1 MVGEIMF
8 RTCLS
13 IRGSPASSFLQSFP
27 EKLLMAESTSN
38 TASKK
43 LIQIDVSSDSVC
55 PWCFVG
61 KKNLDKAIDASKD
74 RYNFEIRWRPF
85 FLDPSA
91 PKEGVSKKEFY
102 RQKYGNRYEG
112 MFAQMTKVFKG
123 LGLEFDTS
131 GLTGNSL
138 DSHRLIHYAGKQAP
152 EKQHELVEELFIG
165 YFTQGKFIGDREFLV
180 DTANKVGIE
189 GAEELLSDPNTGVTE
204 VKEELAKYS
213 QNISGVPNYTINGK
227 VKVSGAQPPEIF
239 QNAFKA
245 ASA

>member
-1 MVGEIMF
+1 
-8 RTCLS
+8 
-13 IRGSPASSFLQSFP
+13 
-27 EKLLMAESTSN
+27 MAESASN

-61 KKNLDKAIDASKD
+61 KKNLDKAIEASKD
-74 RYNFEIRWRPF
+74 QYNFEIRWRPF

-91 PKEGVSKKEFY
+91 PKEG
-102 RQKYGNRYEG
+102 
-112 MFAQMTKVFKG
+112 
-123 LGLEFDTS
+123 LGLEFDTA

-138 DSHRLIHYAGKQAP
+138 DSHRLIHYTGKQAP
-152 EKQHELVEELFIG
+152 EKQHTLVEELFIG

-180 DTANKVGIE
+180 ETANKVGIE
-189 GAEELLSDPNTGVTE
+189 GAEEFLSDPNNGVTE

-213 QNISGVPNYTINGK
+213 KNITGVPNYTINGK
-227 VKVSGAQPPEIF
+227 VKLSGAQPPETF
-239 QNAFKA
+239 QSAFKA